1 MVSLT
6 IAVTCTLLSPRWP
19 MLDADCCHVTV
30 VSLQADGTADV
41 TTQVTADVTTCIKA
55 YVTHQELLAAHS
67 HSELLSCIISA
78 LSALI

>member
-1 MVSLT
+1 M
-6 IAVTCTLLSPRWP
+6 

-55 YVTHQELLAAHS
+55 YVTHQELLAADS